1 METLLQS
8 NFTNVTEGDVFYRFQ
23 DGDSYIDHLVSFI
36 ETGLDRNEQILIIES
51 MRNLPKISEKINL
64 LFSVEQQLSIH
75 LVNNYDYYVSNGD
88 FNTQTILEHFQKD
101 LPFYRDSNSSIRT
114 WAHVEWVSTEP
125 IAQLHKKID
134 FEADDFVIQ
143 ERMVSVSAYS
153 SASLSSCLNDALEQ
167 DHKYIM
173 TDDDFSLSSLY
184 EK

>member
-8 NFTNVTEGDVFYRFQ
+8 NFTNVTEGHVFYRFQ

-51 MRNLPKISEKINL
+51 MRNLPKISAQINS
-64 LFSVEQQLSIH
+64 LFTVEQQSSIR

-88 FNTQTILEHFQKD
+88 FNTRTILTHFQKD
-101 LPFYRDSNSSIRT
+101 LTLYKNINSSIRT

-125 IAQLHKKID
+125 IAQLI
-134 FEADDFVIQ
+134 EPQSDDFVIQ
-143 ERMVSVSAYS
+143 ERMVSVCAYS
-153 SASLSSCLNDALEQ
+153 SASLSSSLNDALEQ

>member
-1 METLLQS
+1 METVYQS
-8 NFTNVTEGDVFYRFQ
+8 NFTNVTEGHVFYRFQ

-51 MRNLPKISEKINL
+51 MRNLPKISAKMNS
-64 LFSVEQQLSIH
+64 LFTVEQQSSIR

-88 FNTQTILEHFQKD
+88 FNTQTILTHFQKD
-101 LPFYRDSNSSIRT
+101 LTFCKNITSSIRT

-125 IAQLHKKID
+125 IAQLLTKID
-134 FEADDFVIQ
+134 PQADDFAIQ
-143 ERMVSVSAYS
+143 ERMVSVCAYS
-153 SASLSSCLNDALEQ
+153 SASLSSSLNDTLEE